1 MFQGVQT
8 RNILFTICRSDLVI
22 HEFIGLHEVSVN
34 TGENLARVVTDVRET
49 IWWWR
54 THGWQTSG
62 AQAIIKKKQ
71 PLTPYIHCGSH
82 WGNLITQHACTASGV
97 IHSALQL
104 VHEFGILFGQSGNL
118 NLCSR
123 KLQNLFQVP
132 TNLLCPL
139 CPTRWAVRSSTI
151 MLCWINVTLMLAL
164 NEIAAGSSDTA
175 NRANGLHERFQQGNV
190 L

>member
-1 MFQGVQT
+1 MNLLAFMRYLWIQERILQGLWQMWGQPY
-8 RNILFTICRSDLVI
+8 D
-22 HEFIGLHEVSVN
+22 
-34 TGENLARVVTDVRET
+34 GEEHMAGK
-49 IWWWR
+49 
-54 THGWQTSG
+54 HSG

-123 KLQNLFQVP
+123 KLQNLFKGP
-132 TNLLCPL
+132 TNLLCPF
-139 CPTRWAVRSSTI
+139 CPTRWAVRSSAI

-164 NEIAAGSSDTA
+164 NEIAAGSTDTA